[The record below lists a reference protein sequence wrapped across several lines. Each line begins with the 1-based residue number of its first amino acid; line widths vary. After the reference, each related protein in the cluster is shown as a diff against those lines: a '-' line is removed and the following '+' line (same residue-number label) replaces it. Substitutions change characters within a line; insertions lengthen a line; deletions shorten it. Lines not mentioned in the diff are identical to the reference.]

1 MNQSIMGK
9 MEKLYKEEKRKWIR
23 ELLITVVE
31 VLFMGLVLSSLVR
44 TGYVAEDR
52 ILPAMII
59 ILTFIALITYIK
71 GLLSKDFDVRT
82 IDLWIGL
89 SVMMAGLT
97 LRFGMNI
104 FG

>member
-1 MNQSIMGK
+1 MGK
-9 MEKLYKEEKRKWIR
+9 MEKLDKEEKRKWIK

-31 VLFMGLVLSSLVR
+31 VLFMGLVLSNLVR

-89 SVMMAGLT
+89 SVLMAGLT